1 GIVHQ
6 PSNTSIPTDLE
17 IDLSVLHAML
27 EKHNGPL
34 IVWDIGLGAAA
45 PALAAILAY
54 ESIAEKQSSRPMQVY
69 SFSEDL
75 SPLRLALHH
84 KKRFGYLRHG
94 AADTLLHRGRWTSR
108 YCPGLSWELNA
119 VNPPTPHL
127 ILHAPLPGTEKQ
139 QLPEGALVLRIRPN
153 R

>member
-1 GIVHQ
+1 
-6 PSNTSIPTDLE
+6 
-17 IDLSVLHAML
+17 
-27 EKHNGPL
+27 
-34 IVWDIGLGAAA
+34 
-45 PALAAILAY
+45 
-54 ESIAEKQSSRPMQVY
+54 
-69 SFSEDL
+69 
-75 SPLRLALHH
+75 LRLALHH